1 MDFLILANHP
11 FLDFMNTRPVIQ
23 GQPIELLADGG
34 DLMNLLGRLGLPDT
48 PPLRKA
54 VDQETHQA
62 AIEAREMREDFR
74 ALLSRLFE
82 PQPRSPN
89 EAGEELAAANRWLSR
104 LGVPALKAKGDSL
117 ALDYGAEGY
126 LAPLLN
132 SALDLFASPSYI
144 RIRKCSNPDCV
155 LWYVDT
161 TKSQTRRWCSM
172 SICGNVHKA
181 REFRKRHQEG

>member
-1 MDFLILANHP
+1 MDFLLLGNHP
-11 FLDFMNTRPVIQ
+11 FLDFVNTQPVIQ
-23 GQPIELLADGG
+23 GKPVELIADGR

-48 PPLRKA
+48 PRLRKT
-54 VDQETHQA
+54 VDEDTHRA
-62 AIEAREMREDFR
+62 ATEARDMREDFR
-74 ALLSRLFE
+74 ALLWRLFE
-82 PQPRSPN
+82 PQRLGPN
-89 EAGEELAAANRWLSR
+89 KAGHELAAVNRWLTS
-104 LGVPALKAKGDSL
+104 LGPPALKPDGEIL
-117 ALDYGAEGY
+117 AVNYGGEGY

-132 SALDLFASPSYI
+132 SALDLFASPKYLH
-144 RIRKCSNPDCV
+144 IRKCSNPDCV